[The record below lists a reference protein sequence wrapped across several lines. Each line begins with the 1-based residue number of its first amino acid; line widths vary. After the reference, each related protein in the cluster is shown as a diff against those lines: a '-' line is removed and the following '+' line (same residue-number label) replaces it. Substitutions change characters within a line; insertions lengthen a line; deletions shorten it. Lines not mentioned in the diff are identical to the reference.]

1 MRATDSPAEDAL
13 EQLVRSVDRVL
24 EARATVVDAEEQLR
38 VQLGRAAPAGVA
50 FAVIQAQLGRLATT
64 QDSPS
69 GATVPPARTPDDE
82 GDLGQRLAACA
93 TKKDALEL
101 LHRLRV
107 RPGDVRSRNAVTE
120 ALLAELLTYGITLD
134 RGSANRY
141 VEAFGTPASRD
152 RGPST
157 GARRSA
163 AR

>member
-1 MRATDSPAEDAL
+1 MTADTSVEDARK
-13 EQLVRSVDRVL
+13 QLVRSVDWVL
-24 EARATVVDAEEQLR
+24 EARAAVAKAEEQLR

-50 FAVIQAQLGRLATT
+50 FAVIEAQLSRLAA
-64 QDSPS
+64 SPS
-69 GATVPPARTPDDE
+69 DAPAATVPPARSPNDE
-82 GDLGQRLAACA
+82 EVLGERLAGCA

-101 LHRLRV
+101 LYRVRV
-107 RPGDVRSRNAVTE
+107 RPGDVRCRNAVTE

-141 VEAFGTPASRD
+141 VEGFGTPGARD

-157 GARRSA
+157 GAGRSA